1 MRDLQRIGA
10 VSRHLPRQ
18 VYDVQ
23 NRMQLIRS
31 PIVPAAGTNATPR
44 RETFRQRL
52 RHIPIL
58 GGVYAVG
65 ASLGLI
71 ALFVGVMGVHAVY
84 TTNKQ
89 VRALEEGAS
98 RAFFAEH
105 ANSLIYAVV
114 MDSRGIYMSSEA
126 AHRTNFGAGVMKYLA
141 ELEANMAAWKE
152 HVAPEDREDF
162 ARAQA
167 GAQEF
172 IRFRTELVRRGNE
185 EGQASARDWG
195 DNEINRTNREGLN
208 RDIDALARS
217 NYADLARLRASISEY
232 STSQFTLAAATMAG
246 GILLAILL
254 IVLLVIHHRK
264 DAAIQVASKEAY
276 LAEAQRLSHTGSF
289 GWNAS
294 GGFVWSEET
303 FRIFGFDRATQPT
316 VESVIQRT
324 HPEDLGRVRD
334 FIERAPR
341 DAGDRELEHRLM
353 MPDGSVKYLRVVA
366 HALGDEAGEVSFIG
380 AVMDVSAAKRAEEAV
395 HDAQAAL
402 AQVTRMA
409 TLGELTAWIAHEVSQ
424 PLTGV
429 VTNGAACLRWLDRAV
444 PALDEARSSVVEMIS
459 DAKRAGDVVQRI
471 RAIAKRTEPE
481 KARLDINELIH
492 DVARLVEREAAAY
505 GASLDLE
512 LEPALPAGIGDR
524 VQLQQVM
531 INLVINAFQAMSST
545 TDRPRELLIRSQRY
559 GDGRVLVAV
568 VDSGIGIEAKNAD
581 KLFKTFFTT
590 KPSGMG
596 MGLSICRSIVEAH
609 GGQVSAVNN
618 AGLGATF
625 QLILPSEESTS

>member
-1 MRDLQRIGA
+1 
-10 VSRHLPRQ
+10 
-18 VYDVQ
+18 
-23 NRMQLIRS
+23 
-31 PIVPAAGTNATPR
+31 VPAAGTNATPR

-126 AHRTNFGAGVMKYLA
+126 ADRTNFGAGVMKYLA

-512 LEPALPAGIGDR
+512 LEPALPAVIGDR

>member
-1 MRDLQRIGA
+1 
-10 VSRHLPRQ
+10 
-18 VYDVQ
+18 
-23 NRMQLIRS
+23 
-31 PIVPAAGTNATPR
+31 VPAAGTNTTPR

-126 AHRTNFGAGVMKYLA
+126 ADRTNFGAGVMKYLA

-303 FRIFGFDRATQPT
+303 FRISGFDRATQPT

-459 DAKRAGDVVQRI
+459 DAERAGDVVQRI

-512 LEPALPAGIGDR
+512 LEPALPAVIGDR

-545 TDRPRELLIRSQRY
+545 TDGPRELLIRSQRY

-568 VDSGIGIEAKNAD
+568 VDSGIGIEAKNANN
-581 KLFKTFFTT
+581 LFKTFFTT

>member
-1 MRDLQRIGA
+1 
-10 VSRHLPRQ
+10 
-18 VYDVQ
+18 
-23 NRMQLIRS
+23 
-31 PIVPAAGTNATPR
+31 VPAAGTNATPR

-52 RHIPIL
+52 RHVPIL

-126 AHRTNFGAGVMKYLA
+126 ADRTNFGAGVMKYLA

-217 NYADLARLRASISEY
+217 NYADLARLRASITEY

-324 HPEDLGRVRD
+324 HPEDLRRVRD
-334 FIERAPR
+334 FIERAPC

-395 HDAQAAL
+395 HDAQAEL

-429 VTNGAACLRWLDRAV
+429 VTNGAACLRWLDRVV

-512 LEPALPAGIGDR
+512 LEPALPAVIGDR

-568 VDSGIGIEAKNAD
+568 VDSGIGVEAKNAD